1 VIAMRD
7 EVVIAGAATIPGV
20 RRPEPEVT
28 TQVLLGRAFRLALG
42 NAGLEPRAVDGLGV
56 ASFGLRPDRAVD
68 LAWKLGI
75 RLRWVMDDSVGL
87 NLLAHAVH
95 ALAAGE
101 ASTIVLVGGDSLV
114 GSGFEDVATNLNRTA
129 RDYLSVL
136 PTGGP
141 NALFALVTRAH
152 MAAHGLGREAYGQVV
167 LSQRSWAACNPAAVY
182 RSPLTMADY
191 LAAPVVAEPLC
202 LYDCV
207 PIVAGA
213 EAVVLT
219 IRAGDGRRERSAVRI
234 RALET
239 VVNHDGQDGD
249 GLTTGLD
256 AVAERLWTGAGL
268 SPGEVDIA
276 AVYDDYPV
284 MVLAQLSDL
293 GLSRTPDAAAL
304 MGGAHGRARP
314 SVNTSGGQLSAGQSG
329 AGGTLHGLVECVL
342 QLRGERGQGQVTGAR
357 TAVVASSTLAI
368 YRYGACAAAAV
379 LERK

>member
-1 VIAMRD
+1 MAVRD
-7 EVVIAGAATIPGV
+7 EVVIAGAATVPGV
-20 RRPEPEVT
+20 RRPGPELT
-28 TQVLLGRAFRLALG
+28 TELLLGRAFRLALA
-42 NAGLEPRAVDGLGV
+42 NARLEPRTVDGLGV

-75 RLRWVMDDSVGL
+75 SLRWVMDDSIGL
-87 NLLAHAVH
+87 NLLAHAVQ

-101 ASTIVLVGGDSLV
+101 ASTIVLVGGDSLI
-114 GSGFEDVATNLNRTA
+114 GSGFADLATNLNQTA

-141 NALFALVTRAH
+141 NALFALVTRTH
-152 MAAHGLGREAYGQVV
+152 MAAHGLEREAYGQVV
-167 LSQRSWAACNPAAVY
+167 LSQRSWAARNPAAVY

-191 LAAPVVAEPLC
+191 LAAPIVAEPLC

-207 PIVAGA
+207 PVVAGA
-213 EAVVLT
+213 EALVLT
-219 IRAGDGRRERSAVRI
+219 VRTSEPLGGPAVRI

-239 VVNHDGQDGD
+239 VVNHDSQDGD

-256 AVAERLWTGAGL
+256 GVAERLWDHAGFG
-268 SPGEVDIA
+268 PDEIDVA

-293 GLSRTPDAAAL
+293 GLSRTADAAAL
-304 MGGAHGRARP
+304 MVGAHGRARP
-314 SVNTSGGQLSAGQSG
+314 SVNTSGGQLSAGQAG
-329 AGGTLHGLVECVL
+329 GGGTLHGLVECVR
-342 QLRGERGQGQVTGAR
+342 QLRGERGEGQVPAAR
-357 TAVVASSTLAI
+357 TAVAASSTLAI

-379 LERK
+379 LDRR

>member
-1 VIAMRD
+1 M
-7 EVVIAGAATIPGV
+7 
-20 RRPEPEVT
+20 
-28 TQVLLGRAFRLALG
+28 
-42 NAGLEPRAVDGLGV
+42 
-56 ASFGLRPDRAVD
+56 
-68 LAWKLGI
+68 
-75 RLRWVMDDSVGL
+75 
-87 NLLAHAVH
+87 
-95 ALAAGE
+95 
-101 ASTIVLVGGDSLV
+101 
-114 GSGFEDVATNLNRTA
+114 NLNRTA

-141 NALFALVTRAH
+141 NALFALLTRAH

-167 LSQRSWAACNPAAVY
+167 LSQRSWAGHNPAAVY
-182 RSPLTMADY
+182 RSPLTMAEY
-191 LAAPVVAEPLC
+191 LAAPIVAEPLC

-219 IRAGDGRRERSAVRI
+219 SRAAEPHARSDAVRV

-239 VVNHDGQDGD
+239 VVNHDDQDGD
-249 GLTTGLD
+249 GLTTGLG
-256 AVAERLWTGAGL
+256 AVAERLWGRAGFG
-268 SPGEVDIA
+268 PEDVDVA

-304 MGGAHGRARP
+304 MRGARGRARP

-329 AGGTLHGLVECVL
+329 GGGTLHGLVECVR
-342 QLRGERGQGQVTGAR
+342 QLRGERGEGQVAGAR
-357 TAVVASSTLAI
+357 TGVVASSTLAI

-379 LERK
+379 LERP

>member
-1 VIAMRD
+1 MLD

-20 RRPEPEVT
+20 RRPGPEVT
-28 TQVLLGRAFRLALG
+28 TEVLLARAFRLALE

-75 RLRWVMDDSVGL
+75 RLRWVMDDTIGL
-87 NLLAHAVH
+87 NLLAHAVD
-95 ALAAGE
+95 ALAAGD
-101 ASTIVLVGGDSLV
+101 ASTIVLLGGDRLV
-114 GSGFEDVATNLNRTA
+114 GSDFADLAMNLNRTA

-141 NALFALVTRAH
+141 NALFALLTRAH

-167 LSQRSWAACNPAAVY
+167 LSQRSWAGHNPAAVY
-182 RSPLTMADY
+182 RSPLTMAEY
-191 LAAPVVAEPLC
+191 LAAPIVAEPLC

-219 IRAGDGRRERSAVRI
+219 SRAAEPHARSDAVRV

-239 VVNHDGQDGD
+239 VVNHDDQDGD
-249 GLTTGLD
+249 GLTTGLG
-256 AVAERLWTGAGL
+256 AVAERLWGRAGFG
-268 SPGEVDIA
+268 PEDVDVA

-304 MGGAHGRARP
+304 MRGARGRARP

-329 AGGTLHGLVECVL
+329 GGGTLHGLVECVR
-342 QLRGERGQGQVTGAR
+342 QLRGERGEGQVAGAR
-357 TAVVASSTLAI
+357 TGVVASSTLAI

-379 LERK
+379 LERP

>member
-1 VIAMRD
+1 MAMRD
-7 EVVIAGAATIPGV
+7 EVVIAGAATVPGE
-20 RRPEPEVT
+20 RHPGPEVT
-28 TQVLLGRAFRLALG
+28 TEVLLERAFRFALE
-42 NAGLEPRAVDGLGV
+42 NAGIEARAVDGLGV
-56 ASFGLRPDRAVD
+56 TSFGLRPDRAVD

-75 RLRWVMDDSVGL
+75 RLRWVMDDAIGL
-87 NLLAHAVH
+87 NLLAHAAH

-101 ASTIVLVGGDSLV
+101 ASTIVLVAGDRLI
-114 GSGFEDVATNLNRTA
+114 GSDFEDLVTNLNRTA

-141 NALFALVTRAH
+141 NALFALLTRAH
-152 MAAHGLGREAYGQVV
+152 MDAHGLEREAYGQVV
-167 LSQRSWAACNPAAVY
+167 LSQRSWAGQNPAAVY
-182 RSPLTMADY
+182 RSPLTMAEY
-191 LAAPVVAEPLC
+191 LAAPIVAEPLC

-213 EAVVLT
+213 ESVVLT
-219 IRAGDGRRERSAVRI
+219 SGASAPKAGRAAVRI

-249 GLTTGLD
+249 GLTTGLGD
-256 AVAERLWTGAGL
+256 VASRLWDRAGFG
-268 SPGEVDIA
+268 PDEVDVA

-284 MVLAQLSDL
+284 MVLAQLSEL

-304 MGGAHGRARP
+304 LGGAHGPARP

-329 AGGTLHGLVECVL
+329 GGGTLHGLVECVR
-342 QLRGERGQGQVTGAR
+342 QLRGERGQGQVAGAR

-368 YRYGACAAAAV
+368 YRYGACAAAAA
-379 LERK
+379 LERQ